1 MKGYWVLPGRYEKYD
16 AEMTIR
22 DAAILVDNNIKLRL
36 GNHYFQGEAV
46 MSLFWKCILIMTVK
60 DIVQI
65 GYVIKRKKSQL
76 KQLYRRSN
84 RAKSTAIK
92 DIVKYLYTRVVT
104 ENKLAYVVN
113 LLERYKQ
120 AYAVAAR
127 KKIWNVIRFRTL

>member
-36 GNHYFQGEAV
+36 GNHYFQGETL

>member
-1 MKGYWVLPGRYEKYD
+1 M
-16 AEMTIR
+16 
-22 DAAILVDNNIKLRL
+22 
-36 GNHYFQGEAV
+36 
-46 MSLFWKCILIMTVK
+46 
-60 DIVQI
+60 
-65 GYVIKRKKSQL
+65 
-76 KQLYRRSN
+76 YRRSN